1 MIDYRIGYTSTMNKG
16 FVYILT
22 NPSYKDN
29 IIKIGYTTNLKN
41 RLAQLDRTGVPM
53 PFDPYM
59 TVETSKFKQL
69 ERVIHH
75 ELDKLTDFR
84 TRENR
89 EFFEIDPIDAA
100 DLLKNLARLLDDAD
114 ILEYGNLSD
123 VEEKSE
129 STMTQ
134 QGNRTTF
141 EMLGVPIGGELK
153 ATNKSIP
160 DVVVVDKVNQVR
172 LADGSVKSISRAV
185 IDAIGGHR
193 NGFQVYKYNG
203 KILSNIRKSFDADY
217 LPKSKR

>member
-1 MIDYRIGYTSTMNKG
+1 MRTGY
-16 FVYILT
+16 VYILT

-29 IIKIGYTTNLKN
+29 IIKIGYTVDLKQ
-41 RLAQLDRTGVPM
+41 RLAQLDRTGVPT

-59 TVETSKFKQL
+59 TVQTAKYKEL
-69 ERVIHH
+69 EKVIHH

-89 EFFEIDPIDAA
+89 EFFEIDPVDAA
-100 DLLKNLARLLDDAD
+100 DLLKNLARLLDDAE
-114 ILEYGNLSD
+114 IIEYGNLSS
-123 VEEKSE
+123 VEDKNEA
-129 STMTQ
+129 TMTQ

-141 EMLGVPIGGELK
+141 AMLGVPIGSKL
-153 ATNKSIP
+153 AAANQDIP
-160 DVVVVDKVNQVR
+160 DVIVVDNINQVR
-172 LADGSVKSISRAV
+172 LPNGEVKSISRAV

-203 KILSNIRKSFDADY
+203 KPLASIRKGFDKSY